1 LRFRKLIG
9 HLEDAALGG
18 GNALRVASRH
28 ESRLNLSIILVN
40 PPSLY
45 RSPSFGLSYFELSRR
60 QLGADGVWSLP
71 GEHLGLRSIE
81 ASCAAHG
88 ISVDVVNGQVLFHRS
103 TAQTWEAIRAS
114 ARRNGTPI
122 LVGFTGP
129 CQVFGECL
137 ELAALVKRT
146 WPGCRTVLGHDFA
159 TLNYPRI
166 LDQHREFDFV
176 CVGEG
181 EHTFRSLA
189 TALLEGRPPA
199 DISGLAA
206 RGQLAKPGPAL
217 DLDELPWPSRG
228 DLAAV
233 VAAGLSPAVF
243 TSRGCPY
250 RCTYCCTGEVAAQK
264 AGPDRHRLK
273 SLDNVCAE
281 IEQLVK
287 GRGVH
292 FISITDDLFLTKSPG
307 SRERAEDLAR
317 RLIGAK
323 LDVRFMADVRVD
335 SIDRDILRLLRDAGL
350 RRIFVGVETS
360 NPQQLDF
367 YNKRYTRY
375 RDRRAYI
382 HRQLAI
388 PGELG
393 IEVLPGIITYHAEST
408 MAELRDLLDLI
419 DRCKI
424 KSAYSFLNRL
434 MAYPG
439 TIVYRRYLERGL
451 LVDEW
456 PVPTWQFADAQ
467 VATVEQSI
475 KDAVSR
481 GAPFVELRGL
491 FESLVSQQPTT
502 AAAN

>member
-1 LRFRKLIG
+1 
-9 HLEDAALGG
+9 
-18 GNALRVASRH
+18 
-28 ESRLNLSIILVN
+28 LSIILVN

-88 ISVDVVNGQVLFHRS
+88 IGVDVVNGQVLFHRS
-103 TAQTWEAIRAS
+103 TIQTWDAIRAS
-114 ARRNGTPI
+114 VRRNGTPI

-129 CQVFGECL
+129 CQVFRENL

-146 WPGCRTVLGHDFA
+146 WPGCRTILGHDFA

-166 LDQHREFDFV
+166 LDEHREFDFV

-189 TALLEGRPPA
+189 TVLLEGRSPA
-199 DISGLAA
+199 NIPGLAA
-206 RGQLAKPGPAL
+206 RDQVAKPGPVL
-217 DLDELPWPSRG
+217 NVDELPWPSRG

-250 RCTYCCTGEVAAQK
+250 RCSYCCTGEVAAQK

-273 SLDNVCAE
+273 SLDNVYAE

-287 GRGVH
+287 GHGVR

-307 SRERAEDLAR
+307 SRERAEDLAH
-317 RLIGAK
+317 RLIAAR
-323 LDVRFMADVRVD
+323 LDVRFMADIRVD
-335 SIDRDILRLLRDAGL
+335 SIDRDILRLLHEAGL

-360 NPQQLDF
+360 SPQQLDF

-375 RDRRAYI
+375 SDRRAYI

-388 PGELG
+388 PSDLG

-408 MAELRDLLDLI
+408 MAELRDTLDLI
-419 DRCKI
+419 DACDPGSA
-424 KSAYSFLNRL
+424 SAYSFLNRL
-434 MAYPG
+434 IAYPG
-439 TIVYRRYLERGL
+439 TNVYRRYLQLGL

-456 PVPTWQFADAQ
+456 PVPAWHFANAQ
-467 VATVEQSI
+467 IATIEQSI
-475 KDAVSR
+475 RDAVSR
-481 GAPFVELRGL
+481 GAPFADVRGL
-491 FESLVSQQPTT
+491 FESLVSEQP
-502 AAAN
+502 